1 MIVVVEILL
10 KRTIRRMLPV
20 YIGLTIF
27 FISSAA
33 SLLFYSRYLA
43 EINRRID
50 DRLVFGAKS
59 VENGIDFLRIDELF
73 LPGAENSPYYNQ
85 SHEHLAAMRK
95 VFGLKYLYV
104 NIIKNGKYIFVMDTA
119 DIKTESDYDPND
131 STFLTEY
138 RNFPQAMAQAFKTG
152 QLQLTQA
159 PYTDDWG
166 TYLSAYYPV
175 KDQNGRLLAVIGA
188 DYEIADVIRDRQDA
202 RTALAV
208 IFLSIIGVTTAVLA
222 AMNRLLFIP
231 LAERTA
237 ALERANTELRQAMA
251 QLVQSEKLAALG
263 NLVAGIAHELNT
275 PIGNA
280 VMLASTLADQERNFR
295 TRMATGLSRSA
306 LHGFVEAVREN
317 SDILQR
323 NLQRAAE
330 LISSFKQVAVDQAS
344 YQRRSFALDEVVR
357 EIALALKPR
366 LRRSPAVLEIN
377 ITADLR
383 LDSFPGPLG
392 QVLMN
397 LIQNALVHAFDGRD
411 AGCIRIESRPAGP
424 GRLGLRISDDGNG
437 IAPAHLSR
445 IFEPFFTT
453 RLGQGGSGL
462 GLHIVYNLVTGLL
475 GGTIEAQSIP
485 GYGTEF
491 LLELPLSAPQQV
503 AAPSETGLASNPVP
517 IPIPAGG

>member
-1 MIVVVEILL
+1 MNIKTHHILSL
-10 KRTIRRMLPV
+10 V
-20 YIGLTIF
+20 IGLSIF
-27 FISSAA
+27 FISLS
-33 SLLFYSRYLA
+33 SSIFFYSRYSS
-43 EINRRID
+43 EINRRIN
-50 DRLVFGAKS
+50 DRLIFGAKS

-73 LPGAENSPYYNQ
+73 LPGSENSEYYNQ
-85 SHEHLAAMRK
+85 SHEHLTAMRK

-104 NIIKNGKYIFVMDTA
+104 NIIKDGKYIFVMDTA
-119 DIKTESDYDPND
+119 DVKTESDYDPND
-131 STFLTEY
+131 LTFLTEY
-138 RNFPQAMAQAFKTG
+138 KHFPQAMAQAFKTG
-152 QLQLTQA
+152 QLQLTQE

-175 KDQNGRLLAVIGA
+175 KDQNGHLLAVIGA
-188 DYEIADVIRDRQDA
+188 DYEIANVIRDRKDA
-202 RTALAV
+202 RSALAV
-208 IFLSIIGVTTAVLA
+208 IFLSIIGVTAAVLA

-237 ALERANTELRQAMA
+237 ALERANAELRQAMA

-280 VMLASTLADQERNFR
+280 VMLASTLADQERSFR
-295 TRMATGLSRSA
+295 ARMATGLSRSA
-306 LHGFVEAVREN
+306 LNHFVEAVREN

-323 NLQRAAE
+323 SLERAAE

-344 YQRRSFALDEVVR
+344 YQRRRFVLDEVVR

-366 LRRSPAVLEIN
+366 LRRSVATLEIN
-377 ITADLR
+377 IAADLR

-397 LIQNALVHAFDGRD
+397 LIQNALVHAFDGRA
-411 AGCIRIESRPAGP
+411 AGCIRIDSLPAGP
-424 GRLGLRISDDGNG
+424 GHLGLRVSDDGNG

-445 IFEPFFTT
+445 IFDPFFTT

-475 GGTIEAQSIP
+475 GGTIEAHSVP
-485 GYGTEF
+485 GHGAEF

-503 AAPSETGLASNPVP
+503 AAPSSADLGSNPAP
-517 IPIPAGG
+517 IPVLANG